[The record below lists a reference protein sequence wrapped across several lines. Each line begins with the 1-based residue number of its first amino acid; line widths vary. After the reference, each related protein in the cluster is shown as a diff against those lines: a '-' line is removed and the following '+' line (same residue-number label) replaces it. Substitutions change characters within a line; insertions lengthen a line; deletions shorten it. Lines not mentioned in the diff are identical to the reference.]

1 MQRKT
6 SIELYTIN
14 KVKEKRKALK
24 ISQRQLSTDLNLEM
38 SYVGRVERPNDPSK
52 YNLNHLNALA
62 MYFNCELWD
71 FFPDKPF
78 EDENTKYLPQK

>member
-1 MQRKT
+1 MPRKT
-6 SIELYTIN
+6 SIELYIID

-38 SYVGRVERPNDPSK
+38 SYVGRVERSGDPSK

-62 MYFNCELWD
+62 TYFSCELWD
-71 FFPDKPF
+71 FFPDEPF
-78 EDENTKYLPQK
+78 TDENTKYLPGK

>member
-24 ISQRQLSTDLNLEM
+24 ISQRQLSTDL
-38 SYVGRVERPNDPSK
+38 
-52 YNLNHLNALA
+52 LA

-78 EDENTKYLPQK
+78 EEENTKYLPKK